1 MRNLTGLKKD
11 KRGIYGII
19 VFFIILFSILIIGFI
34 ASMVV
39 GVIDYGSDEITPVM
53 KDLGMVEDYN
63 MSGASTY
70 TFGVMDTFVQS
81 LPWIIAFAYVVAL
94 IFSVLFVMAY
104 SSNPHPAFI
113 GVYIA
118 FIFLL
123 ILGSII
129 LSNAYQDIYE
139 GGDEI
144 ASRLQEQTAL
154 SYMILYSPFIMTLI
168 AFITGIY
175 LFTGRQDEGGT
186 V

>member
-1 MRNLTGLKKD
+1 MNKINQLKND

-19 VFFIILFSILIIGFI
+19 VFFIILFSIIIIGFI
-34 ASMVV
+34 SAVAI
-39 GVIDYGSDEITPVM
+39 GVIKFGSGEITPVM

-63 MSGASTY
+63 MSGAATY

-81 LPWIIAFAYVVAL
+81 LPWIVAFAYVVAL

-144 ASRLQEQTAL
+144 AAQLQSQTAL

-175 LFTGRQDEGGT
+175 LFVGKQDEGGT